1 MASGM
6 EDMVKEKASTAG
18 AAKNSLQT
26 DQEETSSESESESE
40 SEAYENLPIY
50 DDDDEDDEV
59 EEVSPAKGTA
69 G

>member
-6 EDMVKEKASTAG
+6 EDMVKEKASTAWE
-18 AAKNSLQT
+18 NPLQT
-26 DQEETSSESESESE
+26 DQKETSSESESELE
-40 SEAYENLPIY
+40 AEAYENLPIY
-50 DDDDEDDEV
+50 NDDDEDDEV

>member
-1 MASGM
+1 
-6 EDMVKEKASTAG
+6 VG

-26 DQEETSSESESESE
+26 DQEETSSESESE

>member
-40 SEAYENLPIY
+40 AYENLPIY